1 MSVTVTQTGRVATV
15 TVSTARYIHP
25 NHTGDVT
32 SVGDGVTTITDK
44 AVTLGKIQDIGHGK
58 VIGRHTAGDGAPQE
72 VGIDGGLEIHGS
84 NIRRAALT
92 GDITASAGSNT
103 TTLADTA
110 VTAGSYTAASITVDS
125 KGRITAA
132 SSNTLGNSASRDVG
146 TTAGTVA
153 AGDDS
158 RFAAA
163 TPESVGAIE
172 NPQGL
177 LPMFDACM
185 QFDQDSTVFAEPPTV
200 SVCGFG
206 DSMASPYAG
215 PLVEE
220 LTRVYGVGAWLTSNL
235 GSPSASG
242 TGGMTLSGGAT
253 IPNNSF
259 SLTPGTNWINM
270 PSGSS
275 ATHTLARTTETT
287 TKPSGAP
294 TGIAGQKLNTWHGF
308 RPLPGGCRK
317 VAVLIATAPSAGTL
331 GITVAQNQY
340 TDQTATVD
348 TNAAAGFIA
357 REFTPVDRHAPITV
371 TVTASV
377 ATCTLIG
384 VIYYS
389 GEGGLFYWSASEG
402 GSTMEQQLASL
413 SGGAFK
419 PAFVGLFDYLSTR
432 MVYHHQRASSDP
444 NVMANYDTFFSAF
457 DALGTGDGNGITQF
471 VMGEL
476 PWSPTSTASTNDP
489 LLAAHNATLRLKAK
503 TRNYPYLDGQKLL
516 GSQVLIASAGW
527 TDSATTDVHFYGPT
541 PRFVAGWIAHKCN
554 HFRSAQSIAQPGF
567 SKIAD
572 IRERFCAD
580 MIEEVIT
587 DRIILRP
594 GATLAAANVS
604 GAGYAAAIDSTRGLV
619 VTGGAAIGHA
629 RQEIGSLGWGGG
641 VSTPAINVSQVNHT
655 ISCNGLQ
662 SLSLVSLQRAWIAVG
677 LRSGNSHTSV
687 SGIANRSFGVEF
699 ALGDDVGTPDGS
711 TGAGR
716 HAARIWLHDGT
727 SLVYSRWFGLGGI
740 GDTTSTLGGT
750 AIILEWTKRDNTLH
764 GSIAVPGGSSPSTRG
779 IRPMASI
786 TSSAFAASP
795 THGAF
800 IFAGVNATSAPA
812 STGFIAL
819 KNISAKVG
827 NIGYPFRDPV

>member
-1 MSVTVTQTGRVATV
+1 MSATVTQTGRVATV

-44 AVTLGKIQDIGHGK
+44 AVTLGKIQDIGSGK
-58 VIGRHTAGDGAPQE
+58 LIGRHTAGDGTPQE
-72 VGIDGGLEIHGS
+72 VGIDGGLEIHGA

-92 GDITASAGSNT
+92 GDVTASAGSNA
-103 TTLADTA
+103 TTLANTA
-110 VTAGSYTAASITVDS
+110 VTAGSYTAPTITVDS

-132 SSNTLGNSASRDVG
+132 ESVTYE
-146 TTAGTVA
+146 TPAG
-153 AGDDS
+153 
-158 RFAAA
+158 AAA
-163 TPESVGAIE
+163 QIAQYTSNGFLE

-185 QFDQDSTVFAEPPTV
+185 SFDQDSTVFAEPHVV
-200 SVCGFG
+200 SICGFG
-206 DSMASPYAG
+206 DSMARPYAN

-220 LTRVYGVGAWLTSNL
+220 LSRVYGVGAWMTSNI
-235 GSPSASG
+235 GSPTGAS
-242 TGGMTLSGGAT
+242 TGAMTLSGGAT
-253 IPNNSF
+253 IPTSYT
-259 SLTPGTNWINM
+259 LTPGTNWINM
-270 PSGSS
+270 PSGST
-275 ATHTLARTTETT
+275 ATHSMIRTSEVI
-287 TKPSGAP
+287 TKGSSGA
-294 TGIAGQKLNTWHGF
+294 TGISAQKLNTWHGYQ
-308 RPLPGGCRK
+308 PLPGGCRK

-331 GITVAQNQY
+331 DITVAQDQY
-340 TDQTATVD
+340 ADQTATLD

-357 REFTPVDRHAPITV
+357 QEFTTIDRHAPITV

-384 VIYYS
+384 VVYYS
-389 GEGGLFYWSASEG
+389 GDGGVFYWDAAEG

-419 PAFVGLFDYLSTR
+419 PAFAGLFDYLKTR
-432 MVYHHQRASSDP
+432 MVFHHQRSASDP

-527 TDSATTDVHFYGPT
+527 TTGSGTDVHFYGAT
-541 PRFVAGWIAHKCN
+541 PRFVGGWIAHQCN
-554 HFRSAQSIAQPGF
+554 HFRSAMSFAQPGF
-567 SKIAD
+567 SKIRD
-572 IRERFCAD
+572 IRERYNAD

-587 DRIILRP
+587 DRISLRP
-594 GATLAAANVS
+594 GSTLAAANVS
-604 GAGYAAAIDSTRGLV
+604 GAGYAAAIDSTRGLI

-641 VSTPAINVSQVNHT
+641 STTAVLNVHQLSHAVT
-655 ISCNGLQ
+655 CNGLQ
-662 SLSLVSLQRAWIAVG
+662 SLSLVLLQRAWIAVG
-677 LRSGNSHTSV
+677 LRSGNAHTSV

-699 ALGDDVGTPDGS
+699 ALGDDVGNPDGG

-727 SLVYSRWFGLGGI
+727 SLVYSRWFGLGGS
-740 GDTTSTLGGT
+740 GDTSPSTGGT
-750 AIILEWTKRDNTLH
+750 ALILEWDQNKNTLH
-764 GSIAVPGGSSPSTRG
+764 GSITILAGTASTRG
-779 IRPMASI
+779 IRQMASI
-786 TSSAFAASP
+786 TSSAFGSAA
-795 THGAF
+795 THGSF
-800 IFAGVNATSAPA
+800 IFAGINATSAPA

-819 KNISAKVG
+819 KNISAKAG
-827 NIGYPFRDPV
+827 NIGYPFRAPV